1 MFPSGPCSLGDKC
14 LCKTMELR
22 PRYKCVYCNI
32 KLHSSVSKCSIP
44 HGEDGKVK
52 CQLQNASNL
61 CRELQANS
69 EQIQMEFSTDS
80 CTAETNIHGNEHSKP
95 FSNHRNSTKKLQT
108 KLNLK
113 KKSAT
118 KLPSS
123 TSKKLVPVKKHVPS
137 KSKLSSKSNV
147 VITV

>member
-80 CTAETNIHGNEHSKP
+80 CTAETNNHDNKHSKP
-95 FSNHRNSTKKLQT
+95 FSNHQNSTKKLQT

-113 KKSAT
+113 KN
-118 KLPSS
+118 LPQNCLHQHPRS
-123 TSKKLVPVKKHVPS
+123 LP
-137 KSKLSSKSNV
+137 L
-147 VITV
+147 